1 MKADQAKSACALAN
15 TDDPLEAIQKLS
27 LCAYVG
33 VTVWRG
39 EDPIAAAG
47 AVLTH
52 PGNATTF
59 LYATDRWPEVVIET
73 TRFFRK
79 TLFPALQAA
88 GVRRV
93 QSLSMAG
100 DDRTNRWKERL
111 FGGTQ
116 EAILSK
122 YGKNGEDF
130 VLYVRH
136 LPVVTP
142 VVN

>member
-1 MKADQAKSACALAN
+1 MSETHRRSVCALAN

-33 VTVWRG
+33 ATVWR
-39 EDPIAAAG
+39 EDTPIVAAG
-47 AVLTH
+47 AALTH
-52 PGNATTF
+52 PGVACTF
-59 LYATDRWPEVVIET
+59 MWATDRWPEVVLKT
-73 TRFFRK
+73 TRFFRR

-88 GVRRV
+88 GVHRV

-100 DDRTNRWKERL
+100 DDRTDAWKRRL

-116 EAILSK
+116 EAVLSK

-136 LPVVTP
+136 LQAVTP